1 MAQGPRNG
9 LVNQTV
15 HVEICSHAFGVMELD
30 APLEDLAHLTELIL
44 ALVIHAV
51 REPIQDSSPDL
62 VRQHRIKLVQL
73 LTALHT
79 RQLYVHPPEDEHI
92 PQKQR
97 RQFRTDF
104 PDDGVFGI
112 GRLVIVIAKPKRGA
126 KKVHTPILLGRA
138 LHR

>member
-1 MAQGPRNG
+1 MVPVSKCTVRNFVWAIFFSHCQGSTFQKLCQGPN
-9 LVNQTV
+9 TF
-15 HVEICSHAFGVMELD
+15 HIY
-30 APLEDLAHLTELIL
+30 
-44 ALVIHAV
+44 LVIHAV

-104 PDDGVFGI
+104 PDDGVFRI

>member
-62 VRQHRIKLVQL
+62 VRQHHINWTTSHCSPHA
-73 LTALHT
+73 TAL
-79 RQLYVHPPEDEHI
+79 
-92 PQKQR
+92 
-97 RQFRTDF
+97 RTS
-104 PDDGVFGI
+104 
-112 GRLVIVIAKPKRGA
+112 A
-126 KKVHTPILLGRA
+126 
-138 LHR
+138 